1 MTLAIHGGTPLRQT
15 AYPQWPHYGP
25 EEEQALLRSLRQGHW
40 WRMQGNEN
48 LAFEQSFT
56 QVHGGH
62 SAFAVANGTV
72 ALEIALQAAGV
83 MPGDEVIVPAF
94 TFISTSM
101 ACQRIGATAIPVDVC
116 ADTLCID
123 PAAIEANITPRTR
136 VIIPVHMSGHMSDMA
151 SLSRIADQHR
161 LVLIQDAAHAHGA
174 QGLGGAKIG
183 DYGTLACF
191 SFQNFKLMTAGEG
204 GLVLC
209 PNEALRE
216 KVFLYGN
223 CGRPLGD
230 RSYQHTVVGT
240 NARLGEFNAA
250 VLSAQLERLP
260 AQNELRQHNAR
271 LLMDALNHDA
281 LVIPQGRTADAHV
294 HPYYMVLFTLPE
306 DGDLGQLDRNQVVD
320 ALVAEGIPAFRA
332 YQAIYR
338 IPSFWQAPAPAHYD
352 QAHFI
357 THCPVTERVASRG
370 IWIHHRALLGSEQDT
385 LDIALAVRKVVQHLA
400 GSR

>member
-1 MTLAIHGGTPLRQT
+1 MTLAINGGTPLRLT
-15 AYPQWPHYGP
+15 DYPQWPHYGP
-25 EEEQALLRSLRQGHW
+25 EEEQALLRSLHQGQW
-40 WRMQGNEN
+40 WRMQGREN
-48 LAFEQSFT
+48 LDFERSFAHL
-56 QVHGGH
+56 HGGH

-123 PAAIEANITPRTR
+123 PSAVEANISPRTR
-136 VIIPVHMSGHMSDMA
+136 AIIPVHMSGHMSDMA
-151 SLSRIADQHR
+151 SLMRIADRYQ
-161 LVLIQDAAHAHGA
+161 LQLIQDAAHAHGA
-174 QGLGGAKIG
+174 QGLGGANIG

-209 PNEALRE
+209 PNEAMRE

-223 CGRPLGD
+223 CGRPFGD
-230 RSYQHTVVGT
+230 RNYQHTVVGT
-240 NARLGEFNAA
+240 NARLSEFNAA
-250 VLSAQLERLP
+250 VLSVQLSRLQVQNEIRQRNAQL
-260 AQNELRQHNAR
+260 
-271 LLMDALNHDA
+271 LMEALDNDA

-294 HPYYMVLFTLPE
+294 HPYYMVLFILPE
-306 DGDLGQLDRNQVVD
+306 DDSLGHLDRNQVVE
-320 ALVAEGIPAFRA
+320 ALIAEGIPAYRA

-338 IPSFWQAPAPAHYD
+338 IPSFWQAPAPERHD
-352 QAHFI
+352 QAHYI
-357 THCPVTERVASRG
+357 AHCPVTERVARRG
-370 IWIHHRALLGSEQDT
+370 IWIHHRALLGNVQDT
-385 LDIALAVRKVVQHLA
+385 LDIALAIRKVVQHLA
-400 GSR
+400 SAR